1 MEIKTMIQS
10 TPNPNALKFILNI
23 PVKNVGK
30 VTYKNVD
37 QCQHNPMAAALFTIP
52 NITEVYFFDNYVT
65 VTQDGNVDW
74 DQIEEQI
81 KKVILEYAE
90 NHDPDFPVEEDKK
103 AAAVV
108 SDDPEIAKINAILDN
123 TIRPG
128 LQMDGGD
135 LQIVSF
141 DGMTLT
147 VLYQGACGSCPSS
160 TMGTLKAIESILRD
174 QYNQKFPCKLKGAW
188 QEDIPMLNTNINL
201 KEIPGWNVGPD
212 GKSIERDY
220 KLKDLWHALI

>member
-10 TPNPNALKFILNI
+10 TPNPNALKFVLNI
-23 PVKNVGK
+23 PVRNTGK
-30 VTYKNVD
+30 VTYKNAA

-65 VTQDGNVDW
+65 ITQDGNADW

-81 KKVILEYAE
+81 KRTILEYASDH
-90 NHDPDFPVEEDKK
+90 NPDFIVEEDKK
-103 AAAVV
+103 NPTIV

-135 LQIVSF
+135 LHVVSF
-141 DGMTLT
+141 DGINLI
-147 VLYQGACGSCPSS
+147 VSYQGACGSCPSS
-160 TMGTLKAIESILRD
+160 TMGTLRAIESILRD
-174 QYNQKFPCKLKGAW
+174 QYNPEIVVQTEG
-188 QEDIPMLNTNINL
+188 NIQV
-201 KEIPGWNVGPD
+201 EH
-212 GKSIERDY
+212 E
-220 KLKDLWHALI
+220 H